1 MNSKD
6 IEELFSALS
15 NKDGKAI
22 EKAGKEVSSKLSDEQ
37 KKIVERALNDKV
49 FLDSLLSSAQAKEIM
64 RKIQGGKQ

>member
-6 IEELFSALS
+6 IEELFSVLS

-22 EKAGKEVSSKLSDEQ
+22 EKAEKEVSSKLSDEQ
-37 KKIVERALNDKV
+37 KKTVERALNDKV

>member
-37 KKIVERALNDKV
+37 KKTVERALNDKV